1 MTKEQIQAQF
11 SDAQVLTFDEFCE
24 KCTEGVLDMYNSHGW
39 FHDGETLTDIKIW
52 DEDVNIDD
60 VKQYLYVVCYDDTES
75 K

>member
-11 SDAQVLTFDEFCE
+11 SEAQVLTFDEFCK
-24 KCTEGVLDMYNSHGW
+24 KCTEGVLDPYNSRGW

-52 DEDVNIDD
+52 NENVTIDEVN
-60 VKQYLYVVCYDDTES
+60 QYPYVVCYDGAVS

>member
-11 SDAQVLTFDEFCE
+11 SDAQVLTFDEFCK
-24 KCTEGVLDMYNSHGW
+24 KCTEGVLDMYTSHGW

-52 DEDVNIDD
+52 DEAVNIDD
-60 VKQYLYVVCYDDTES
+60 VKQYPYVVCYDGADS